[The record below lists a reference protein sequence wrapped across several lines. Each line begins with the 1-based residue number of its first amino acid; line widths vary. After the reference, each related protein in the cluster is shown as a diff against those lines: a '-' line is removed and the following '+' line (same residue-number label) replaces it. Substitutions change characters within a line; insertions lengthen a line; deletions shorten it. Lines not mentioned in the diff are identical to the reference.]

1 MATSEQ
7 CIDRTY
13 PKRRIWFIVGWVAL
27 GIALHDHLLAAIL
40 FAFSNLWQMTPIV
53 LAGLV
58 VTAFLTAT
66 GSIGLLVATFDT
78 RELSA
83 IVMVSL
89 IGAVLPVC
97 GITLLPLVAGLLG
110 AGMALAPVMAFLLSS
125 AVTDPSMFAITTATL
140 GLPFAVGKTVSAFG
154 IGLFGGGVTWALVRI
169 GWFHQPM
176 RQSSM
181 FQSLIPESAC
191 CGPTETNVHWRFWDD
206 PERVA
211 LFKETCW
218 SMAKLVIIFLSVAF
232 VAEYFLK
239 LYLPEDAL
247 TGLVGRDNPLAI
259 PIAAIV
265 GAPLYLDG
273 YAALPLVRGLIDR
286 GMAEG
291 AAMAFLIAGGITS
304 AWTAIPVFA
313 LVRLPVFLAY
323 IVMAV
328 VGSILSGWAYAI
340 AVA

>member
-1 MATSEQ
+1 M
-7 CIDRTY
+7 
-13 PKRRIWFIVGWVAL
+13 
-27 GIALHDHLLAAIL
+27 
-40 FAFSNLWQMTPIV
+40 
-53 LAGLV
+53 
-58 VTAFLTAT
+58 TAT
-66 GSIGLLVATFDT
+66 GSIGLLVAAFDT
-78 RELSA
+78 RERLA

-125 AVTDPSMFAITTATL
+125 AVTDPSMFAVTVATL
-140 GLPFAVGKTVSAFG
+140 GLPFAIGKTVAAFG
-154 IGLFGGGVTWALVRI
+154 IGLLGGGVTWALVRI
-169 GWFHQPM
+169 GLFDRPL

-181 FQSLIPESAC
+181 LKSLVPESAF
-191 CGPTETNVHWRFWDD
+191 CGPGEAEVRWQFWQD
-206 PERVA
+206 PERMAV
-211 LFKETCW
+211 FRDTCW
-218 SMAKLVIIFLSVAF
+218 SMAKLVVLFLGAAF
-232 VAEYFLK
+232 VVEYFLR
-239 LYLPEDAL
+239 LYLPEDFL
-247 TGLVGRDNPLAI
+247 SGFVGRDNALSI

-273 YAALPLVRGLIDR
+273 YAALPLVRGLMDR